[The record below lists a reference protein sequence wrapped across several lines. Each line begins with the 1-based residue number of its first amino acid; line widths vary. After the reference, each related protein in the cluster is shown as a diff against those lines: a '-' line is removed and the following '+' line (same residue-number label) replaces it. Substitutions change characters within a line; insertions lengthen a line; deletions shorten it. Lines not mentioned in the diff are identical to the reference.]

1 MPVLCQMER
10 EGMIERVDF
19 FARQV
24 KRRVWDSFNDFDKQA
39 QAHGEKVYEKLGSA
53 TGSEHLDEADIA
65 EIAFDESIKFS
76 ELLFELERHMT
87 LASVAALYH
96 QWEKD
101 LKRFLGREL
110 RLNGENPDWVWT
122 AKTTEIHE
130 WLEERGWPL
139 RSHTWFPILDACRL
153 IVNVHKHGKGRSLE
167 ELKEKYPQ
175 YFDPLEGEH
184 SDNRERD
191 LTYLDH
197 RTLHITEEN
206 FDQFVEAVRQF
217 WGTFPGQ
224 IYLEEP

>member
-10 EGMIERVDF
+10 AEMIERVDF

-24 KRRVWDSFNDFDKQA
+24 RRRVWDSFNDIDEQA
-39 QAHGEKVYEKLGSA
+39 QAHGEEVYEILGSA
-53 TGSEHLDEADIA
+53 TGSEHLDKADIA
-65 EIAFDESIKFS
+65 EIAFDESVKFS
-76 ELLFELERHMT
+76 ELLFELKRDMT

-101 LKRFLGREL
+101 LKRFLAREL
-110 RLNGENPDWVWT
+110 RLYAENPDGVWT
-122 AKTTEIHE
+122 EQTNAILG
-130 WLEERGWPL
+130 WLEERGWSF
-139 RSHTWFPILDACRL
+139 RSHHWFPVLDACRL
-153 IVNVHKHGKGRSLE
+153 MVNVHKHGKGRSLD

-175 YFDPLEGEH
+175 YFDLLEGNR
-184 SDNRERD
+184 SDNGERD

-197 RTLHITEEN
+197 RSLYLTEKH

-217 WGTFPGQ
+217 WGTFPDQ